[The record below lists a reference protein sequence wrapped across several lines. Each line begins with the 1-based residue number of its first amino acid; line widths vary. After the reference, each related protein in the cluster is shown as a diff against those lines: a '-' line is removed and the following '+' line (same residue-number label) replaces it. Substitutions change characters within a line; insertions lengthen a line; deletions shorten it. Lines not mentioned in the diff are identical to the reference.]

1 MPEILW
7 ITGTLDLPLLESL
20 NVLSLPAFRAFG
32 YIELHRLP
40 FLQALEAACLN
51 SGEMHENIL
60 ASLTADEAITFC
72 VVEPLYCSLF
82 CHVIFLFPFLVL
94 ELC

>member
-1 MPEILW
+1 MPEILSNQGHFF
-7 ITGTLDLPLLESL
+7 ISTLESL
-20 NVLSLPAFRAFG
+20 NVLSLPALRALR

-51 SGEMHENIL
+51 GGEMHENVL
-60 ASLTADEAITFC
+60 ASLTTDEAITFC
-72 VVEPLYCSLF
+72 VIEPLYCSLF
-82 CHVIFLFPFLVL
+82 CHVIFLFPFL